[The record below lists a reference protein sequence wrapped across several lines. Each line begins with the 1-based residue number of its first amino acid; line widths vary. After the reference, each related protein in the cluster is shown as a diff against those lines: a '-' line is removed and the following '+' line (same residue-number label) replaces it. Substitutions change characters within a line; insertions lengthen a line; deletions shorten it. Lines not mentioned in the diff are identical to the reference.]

1 MSVNEIK
8 KIEKIDKINETNEI
22 NGNNEIKEIYEELS
36 LRIDKS
42 RMVLNAPMKEYTSFR
57 TGGAAA
63 LLVSPGN
70 REELSFAL
78 KTLAER
84 GIEHIVIGNGTNL
97 LVRDAGYR
105 GVILRM
111 GEAFQHVGIDGNR
124 MEAGAGVLLS
134 VAAKEAAAASLK
146 GLEFAAGIPGTVGG
160 AVFMN
165 AGAYDGEI
173 SQVLES
179 AEILSKDGAKTFILG
194 KDELELSYRH
204 SLLQQTGDILLKAVF
219 RLEKG
224 NRDEIN
230 AKMQELAAKRAEKQP
245 LSYPS
250 AGSFFKRP
258 PGHFAGKLIQD
269 AGLRGL
275 TVGGAQ
281 VSALHAGFIINTG
294 NATATDVINLMEIVR
309 GVVFEKFGVMLEPEV
324 RIIGDSPKRA

>member
-1 MSVNEIK
+1 MG
-8 KIEKIDKINETNEI
+8 INEV
-22 NGNNEIKEIYEELS
+22 YEELS
-36 LRIDKS
+36 LQIDKS

-57 TGGAAA
+57 AGGSAA
-63 LLVSPGN
+63 LLVSPGS

-78 KTLAER
+78 KTLTER
-84 GIEHIVIGNGTNL
+84 GVAHIVIGNGTNL
-97 LVRDAGYR
+97 LVRDSGYQ

-111 GEAFQHVGIDGNR
+111 GEAFQRVRLDGDR
-124 MEAGAGVLLS
+124 LEAEAGVLLS
-134 VAAKEAAAASLK
+134 AAAREAAAASLT

-179 AEILSKDGAKTFILG
+179 AEILSKDGAETFAVT
-194 KDELELSYRH
+194 KDELELSYRNS
-204 SLLQQTGDILLKAVF
+204 SLQRTGDILLKAVF
-219 RLEKG
+219 RLDKG
-224 NRDEIN
+224 DQNKIN
-230 AKMQELAAKRAEKQP
+230 AKMKELAEKRAEKQP
-245 LSYPS
+245 LNYPS

-294 NATATDVINLMEIVR
+294 GATAADIIDLMEIVK
-309 GVVFEKFGVMLEPEV
+309 GVVFEKYGVMLEPEV
-324 RIIGDSPKRA
+324 RII

>member
-1 MSVNEIK
+1 MS
-8 KIEKIDKINETNEI
+8 IN
-22 NGNNEIKEIYEELS
+22 EIYEELS
-36 LRIDKS
+36 LQIDKD

-57 TGGAAA
+57 AGGAAA

-78 KTLAER
+78 KTLTER
-84 GIEHIVIGNGTNL
+84 GIGHIVIGNGSNL
-97 LVRDAGYR
+97 LVRDSGYH

-124 MEAGAGVLLS
+124 VDAEAGVLLS
-134 VAAKEAAAASLK
+134 AAAREAAASSLS

-179 AEILSKDGAKTFILG
+179 AEILSKDGTKTFTLTR
-194 KDELELSYRH
+194 DELELSYRH
-204 SLLQQTGDILLKAVF
+204 SALQKTGDVLLKAVF

-224 NRDEIN
+224 DQNKIN
-230 AKMQELAAKRAEKQP
+230 EKMKELAAKRAEKQP
-245 LSYPS
+245 LNYPS

-281 VSALHAGFIINTG
+281 VSALHAGFIVNSG
-294 NATATDVINLMEIVR
+294 GATATDVIDLMEIVR
-309 GVVFEKFGVMLEPEV
+309 GTVFEKCGVMLEPEV
-324 RIIGDSPKRA
+324 RIIGGNPKRV